1 MIVGRD
7 DTILYGDKYT
17 RNVVRF
23 GPDSIHS
30 RNPHIP
36 SRSLVGVAV
45 SEDAEACSGSLSPQ
59 VE

>member
-7 DTILYGDKYT
+7 DTILNGRKYT

-23 GPDSIHS
+23 GRDAIRS

-36 SRSLVGVAV
+36 GRSLAGVAV
-45 SEDAEACSGSLSPQ
+45 SEDAQACSGSLSPQ